1 MNKPPAF
8 QFYVSDFLTGTAH
21 FRPEEVGSY
30 IRLLCFQWEHGG
42 IDEQDMDIVGG
53 LAQEK
58 LSRVKKKFEKGED
71 GLLRNKRLEET
82 RERQRLFS
90 IKQGLNGKKGGRP
103 KKAEGERID
112 KDADWHEM
120 VEFFGNKCLC
130 CGYVFPEGNKPTKD
144 HIIARANGG
153 IDHISN
159 YQPLCRQCNTSKFAD
174 HSTDYRLNFLDE
186 IPQDLKEKWFQSL
199 TKTEPKNTQIETKK
213 SPSSSSSSSSSNTSL
228 TSTSSSNKEKQATKK
243 SSRWFVPLRDKFLS
257 IVEKKGMDY
266 YFTAKD
272 GAALKAIESKII
284 FLYKSKNEDR
294 EPTEKQVVD
303 AWEHLLTTTKM
314 KFVLENFTVPIINSK
329 WNEII
334 NDLKEL
340 KNGKQQHVS
349 KQNQDKLNRIV
360 SGEL

>member
-1 MNKPPAF
+1 MGKPPAF
-8 QFYVSDFLTGTAH
+8 QFYTSDFLTGTAH
-21 FRPEEVGSY
+21 FKPEEVGAY
-30 IRLLCFQWEHGG
+30 IRLLCYQWDKGWVSEE
-42 IDEQDMDIVGG
+42 DFEALSG
-53 LAQEK
+53 LELDRLK
-58 LSRVKKKFEKGED
+58 KVIKKFEKGTD
-71 GLLRNKRLEET
+71 GLFRNKRLEAT
-82 RERQRLFS
+82 RKEYIQYRE
-90 IKQGLNGKKGGRP
+90 KQSLNGKLGGRP
-103 KKAEGERID
+103 PKAKETQAFLEEKPNETQDETQPKAKK
-112 KDADWHEM
+112 
-120 VEFFGNKCLC
+120 
-130 CGYVFPEGNKPTKD
+130 
-144 HIIARANGG
+144 
-153 IDHISN
+153 
-159 YQPLCRQCNTSKFAD
+159 TS
-174 HSTDYRLNFLDE
+174 S
-186 IPQDLKEKWFQSL
+186 PS
-199 TKTEPKNTQIETKK
+199 P
-213 SPSSSSSSSSSNTSL
+213 SPSSTSL
-228 TSTSSSNKEKQATKK
+228 TSTSSSDKEKQATKK

-257 IVEKKGMDY
+257 VVEKKGMDY